1 MLGHLLFLLYMYVN
15 DIQNC
20 VPSILIKL
28 YADDTNVFIYENNID
43 AITVDA
49 EDCIHNL
56 KNG

>member
-1 MLGHLLFLLYMYVN
+1 LFLLYMYVN